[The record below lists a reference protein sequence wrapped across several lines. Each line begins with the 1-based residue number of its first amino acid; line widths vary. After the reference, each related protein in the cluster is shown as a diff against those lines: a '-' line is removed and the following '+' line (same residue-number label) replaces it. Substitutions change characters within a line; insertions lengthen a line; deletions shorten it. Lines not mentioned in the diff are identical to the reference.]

1 MATFIGTNLNEV
13 ILPGAISPTVTVTGN
28 PDLSEPDVIVTAGG
42 NDTVQPEEGNDTAFL
57 GAGDDRFIWDPGD
70 DNDVVEG
77 QQGIDTLEFNGA
89 NVAENIAISANG
101 ERSLFFRDVAAVT
114 MDMDRVERIEFNAL
128 GGVDQIVVNNLTGTD
143 VRLVDLDLAGA
154 IGTGIGDSVIDGVT
168 VEGTGGRD
176 SITVRTLGGATVVSG
191 LSARVEISGE
201 DGGQDVLTI
210 NARGGNDRISATLLT
225 DDGMKLVVRGG
236 SGNDDIRGG
245 NGRDALF
252 GDSGRDH
259 LFGSRGNDEL
269 TGGFGND
276 ELTGGAGADQFIFAG
291 RNGTDRIED
300 FRNGVDRIRIEGYG
314 SALNSFADLAGDI
327 VQVGANVHIRLG
339 ANVSGAGTIIIENF
353 RVAQLNAADFIF

>member
-13 ILPGAISPTVTVTGN
+13 ILPGAISPTVTVVGN

-42 NDTVQPEEGNDTAFL
+42 NDTVQPDEGDDTAFL
-57 GAGDDRFIWDPGD
+57 GAGDDRFIWNPGD

-77 QQGIDTLEFNGA
+77 QQGVDTLEFNGA
-89 NVAENIAISANG
+89 NVAENITISANG

-128 GGVDQIVVNNLTGTD
+128 LGVDQIVVNNLTGTD
-143 VRLVDLDLAGA
+143 VRLVDLDLAGV
-154 IGTGIGDSVIDGVT
+154 IGTGIGDGAIDGVA

-176 SITVRTLGGATVVSG
+176 SITVRTLAGATVVSG

-210 NARGGNDRISATLLT
+210 NARAGNDRISATLLT
-225 DDGMKLVVRGG
+225 DDAMRLVVRGG
-236 SGNDDIRGG
+236 SGDDVIRGG

-252 GDSGRDH
+252 GESGRDQ
-259 LFGSRGNDEL
+259 LLGSRGNDEL
-269 TGGFGND
+269 TGGSGND
-276 ELTGGAGADQFIFAG
+276 ELTGGSGADRFVFAG
-291 RNGTDRIED
+291 RNGTDRVED
-300 FRNGVDRIRIEGYG
+300 FRNGVDRIQIDGYG
-314 SALNSFADLAGDI
+314 SALNSFADLAGDF

-353 RVAQLNAADFIF
+353 RVSQVNAADFIF

>member
-13 ILPGAISPTVTVTGN
+13 ILPGAISPTVTVVGN
-28 PDLSEPDVIVTAGG
+28 PDLSEPDIIVTAGG
-42 NDTVQPEEGNDTAFL
+42 NDTVQPDEGDDTAFL
-57 GAGDDRFIWDPGD
+57 GAGDDRFIWNPGD

-77 QQGIDTLEFNGA
+77 QQGVDTLEFNGA
-89 NVAENIAISANG
+89 NVAENVTISANG

-128 GGVDQIVVNNLTGTD
+128 LGADQIVVNNLTGTD
-143 VRLVDLDLAGA
+143 VRRVDLDLAGA
-154 IGTGIGDSVIDGVT
+154 IGTGIGDGVIDGVA

-176 SITVRTLGGATVVSG
+176 LVTVRTLAGATVVSG

-210 NARGGNDRISATLLT
+210 NARAGNDRISATLLT
-225 DDGMKLVVRGG
+225 DDAMKLVVRGG
-236 SGNDDIRGG
+236 SGNDVIRGG

-252 GDSGRDH
+252 GDSGRDQ
-259 LFGSRGNDEL
+259 LLGSRGNDEL
-269 TGGFGND
+269 TGGSNV
-276 ELTGGAGADQFIFAG
+276 DQFIFSG

-300 FRNGVDRIRIEGYG
+300 FRNGTDKIRIEGYG

-327 VQVGANVHIRLG
+327 VQVGADVHIRLG
-339 ANVSGAGTIIIENF
+339 ANVSNAGRVIIENF
-353 RVAQLNAADFIF
+353 RVSQVNAADFIF

>member
-1 MATFIGTNLNEV
+1 MANFIGTTLNEV

-28 PDLSEPDVIVTAGG
+28 SNLSEPDVIFTAGG
-42 NDTVQPEEGNDTAFL
+42 NDTVQPDDGDDIAFL
-57 GAGDDRFIWDPGD
+57 GAGDDRFIWNPGD

-77 QQGIDTLEFNGA
+77 QQGVDTLEFNGA
-89 NVAENIAISANG
+89 NAAENIAISANG

-143 VRLVDLDLAGA
+143 VRLVDLDLGGA
-154 IGTGIGDSVIDGVT
+154 IGTGIGDGAVDGVT

-176 SITVRTLGGATVVSG
+176 LITVRTLAGATVVSG

-210 NARGGNDRISATLLT
+210 NARAGNDRISATLLT
-225 DDGMKLVVRGG
+225 DDAMKLVVRGG
-236 SGNDDIRGG
+236 SGNDVIRGG
-245 NGRDALF
+245 NGRDTLF
-252 GDSGRDH
+252 GDSGRDQ
-259 LFGSRGNDEL
+259 LFGSRSNDEL
-269 TGGFGND
+269 TGGSNV
-276 ELTGGAGADQFIFAG
+276 DQFIFSG

-300 FRNGVDRIRIEGYG
+300 FRNGTDKIRIEGYG

-327 VQVGANVHIRLG
+327 VQVGADVHIRLG
-339 ANVSGAGTIIIENF
+339 SNVSNAGRIVIENF
-353 RVAQLNAADFIF
+353 RVSQVNAADFIF